1 MVHRLLLQC
10 FNEVTLMICLL
21 AIQNNSGDICWIEW
35 FNVSLYLILRLNI
48 FFLLLN
54 MMKYKIKMT
63 YSSLQ
68 VFKLVIEWFFGL
80 YMRQLPLWLE
90 IIQSILI
97 ELSIVVVNLSL
108 ESLVV
113 LHLIFRIH
121 NEWCCVILL
130 LPWNLRMT
138 LFTHFYIIYFLNI
151 NICIYI
157 LIFHLT
163 LILPFFHFWI
173 HIVCQITLIIWEVN
187 LQLVCLPCLRK
198 CLLHNQIN
206 FFIIFSDLAEYYR
219 LSHNLINLIEWIVAL
234 IIHFILHYVAV
245 TIVFRYLYFLFI
257 RWLFFVFN
265 HFP

>member
-1 MVHRLLLQC
+1 LVHRLLLQC

-21 AIQNNSGDICWIEW
+21 AIHNNSGDICRLEW
-35 FNVSLYLILRLNI
+35 FYVSLYLILRLNI

-113 LHLIFRIH
+113 LHLIFRIN

-138 LFTHFYIIYFLNI
+138 LFTHFHIIYFLNI
-151 NICIYI
+151 YICIYI
-157 LIFHLT
+157 LIFHLS
-163 LILPFFHFWI
+163 LILPFF
-173 HIVCQITLIIWEVN
+173 
-187 LQLVCLPCLRK
+187 
-198 CLLHNQIN
+198 
-206 FFIIFSDLAEYYR
+206 IFE
-219 LSHNLINLIEWIVAL
+219 
-234 IIHFILHYVAV
+234 FM
-245 TIVFRYLYFLFI
+245 
-257 RWLFFVFN
+257 LFFK
-265 HFP
+265 